1 MQSIM
6 VAWVKHRLTGSS
18 LTGRLSDRVRPRIV
32 HLVDAPDCSKLHFAE
47 ANHSEDAENE
57 VGLPIDVPIH
67 IGGKAAREGSTS
79 VRELTCFRRARHR
92 SRRHAPAARTTPQRD
107 PTFVAIAG
115 R

>member
-67 IGGKAAREGSTS
+67 IGGKAARDASTS
-79 VRELTCFRRARHR
+79 VRQLPCFRRARTR
-92 SRRHAPAARTTPQRD
+92 SQRQARVVRRTTESLA
-107 PTFVAIAG
+107 TI
-115 R
+115 